1 MFHGS
6 PRQAVLPA
14 GLGWPAHAQKE
25 KPRVSMQNIHFCDF
39 AQKLRLH
46 FYLSKSIGGHL
57 MVTQKQ
63 VKSCPDYYAF
73 QVVWLAHPN
82 TRY

>member
-1 MFHGS
+1 MFQGS
-6 PRQAVLPA
+6 PHHAVLPA

-25 KPRVSMQNIHFCDF
+25 KPRVSMQNIYFCDF
-39 AQKLRLH
+39 AQKLRLQL
-46 FYLSKSIGGHL
+46 FLSAHL
-57 MVTQKQ
+57 MMTQKQ

-73 QVVWLAHPN
+73 QVVWLTHSK